1 MWNQSA
7 SRTGNRQP
15 VCYSGIVL
23 YVHALVTRSPTPVST
38 CCPYRR
44 SSQPAVLV
52 LGAVHVPVKE
62 VELTVPEVIR
72 VHEVKLSPCV
82 VVTLVVPLSR
92 EIQPLGVSKLVPWDT
107 KKQSINTSY
116 LVTLIFKKKQR
127 KLFKTPGRINN
138 F

>member
-1 MWNQSA
+1 MH
-7 SRTGNRQP
+7 RGLETGSLC

-23 YVHALVTRSPTPVST
+23 YVHALVTRSPTVST

-62 VELTVPEVIR
+62 VELTVPQVIR

-107 KKQSINTSY
+107 KTQSINTSY
-116 LVTLIFKKKQR
+116 LVTLVF
-127 KLFKTPGRINN
+127 F
-138 F
+138 

>member
-1 MWNQSA
+1 M
-7 SRTGNRQP
+7 
-15 VCYSGIVL
+15 CDSGIVL
-23 YVHALVTRSPTPVST
+23 HVHALVTRSPTVST
-38 CCPYRR
+38 CRPYRR

-116 LVTLIFKKKQR
+116 SVTL
-127 KLFKTPGRINN
+127 
-138 F
+138 